1 VNVWSRPA
9 KQLHLVIPYMHWGWE
24 HEPEAC
30 ARQRD
35 LARRMIDAE
44 ADVVIGGHPHVTQ
57 GVEEYRGRLI
67 VYSLWNF
74 VFDGFREP
82 EAREG
87 WVLRLT
93 VSREGLLRWDT
104 VVARIDERGIPRPDQ
119 QTVSPSGTRGA
130 PIRGTRVAK
139 R

>member
-67 VYSLWNF
+67 VYSL
-74 VFDGFREP
+74 GTSCST
-82 EAREG
+82 G
-87 WVLRLT
+87 SG
-93 VSREGLLRWDT
+93 SRK
-104 VVARIDERGIPRPDQ
+104 RG
-119 QTVSPSGTRGA
+119 
-130 PIRGTRVAK
+130 RVGCCG
-139 R
+139 